1 MTFISRAIRYILRKR
16 IKTAIVFVIVALIS
30 TLLCATSAVSAAAEK
45 EREKVESQAESSFVL
60 ANNPQVNPGT
70 PRGAGTVKPKDVK
83 AIAKLPGVSSY
94 VVRQNV
100 TADLVN
106 AKAAR
111 IPGVQDYDER
121 REKQFGNAVNLE
133 GTNDSAGLNA
143 FKTKAI
149 TISKGKHLL
158 TGNVHAS
165 LIHEDLAKANG
176 LHVGDTLVLRANPY
190 DADNINQSTATVKT
204 RIVGIYAGAN
214 KRQVATRAELTA
226 NMVYTDLQTTRELY
240 KYKPG
245 KEIYQDA
252 SFRVQRGMDA
262 DQIMAQATKL
272 PIDLQSYQLT
282 RDDQFVT
289 GLLKASQGVNSM
301 MNVTTIAV
309 ISFAIIALGLVL
321 LLWMNERRHEIG
333 VFTAIGNSKLSIVC
347 QYISEVLL
355 IAIPSLVIGY
365 FFAKIIAPWMGA
377 AALGSVKSSASDD
390 LSTMGQAGGNLESTL
405 ATRTL
410 DKLIVQVDLQCFAGV
425 SAIVCAV
432 VVVSVVLSYLPMM
445 CKSPRELLG
454 LQK

>member
-347 QYISEVLL
+347 QYISEVLI

-377 AALGSVKSSASDD
+377 AALGSVKSAAADD

-410 DKLIVQVDLQCFAGV
+410 DKLVVQVDLQCFAGV

>member
-1 MTFISRAIRYILRKR
+1 MTFISRAVRYIVRKR
-16 IKTAIVFVIVALIS
+16 IKSLIIFTILTLIS
-30 TLLCATSAVSAAAEK
+30 TLLLASQAVGFAAQK
-45 EREKVESQAESSFVL
+45 ESEKVESQASSSFVL
-60 ANNPQVNPGT
+60 SNNPQFNPGT
-70 PRGAGTVKPKDVK
+70 PRGAGTVNPKDVSK
-83 AIAKLPGVSSY
+83 ISKIQGISSY

-321 LLWMNERRHEIG
+321 LLWMNERRREIG
-333 VFTAIGNSKLSIVC
+333 IFAAIGTGKLSIAG
-347 QYISEVLL
+347 QYLTEIVLIS
-355 IAIPSLVIGY
+355 IPSLVVGY
-365 FFAKIIAPWMGA
+365 LFANVVAPWMGN
-377 AALGSVKSSASDD
+377 AALGSVNSSAARD

-410 DKLIVQVDLQCFAGV
+410 EKLTVHVDISCLTGV
-425 SAIVCAV
+425 SVMVCVVIVIA
-432 VVVSVVLSYLPMM
+432 VVLSYLPMM

-454 LQK
+454 LQQ

>member
-321 LLWMNERRHEIG
+321 LLWMNERRREIG
-333 VFTAIGNSKLSIVC
+333 IFAAIGTGKLSIAG
-347 QYISEVLL
+347 QYLTEIVLIS
-355 IAIPSLVIGY
+355 IPSLVVGY
-365 FFAKIIAPWMGA
+365 LFANVVAPWMGN
-377 AALGSVKSSASDD
+377 AALGSVNSSAARD

-410 DKLIVQVDLQCFAGV
+410 EKLTVHVDISCLTGV
-425 SAIVCAV
+425 SVMVCVVIVIA
-432 VVVSVVLSYLPMM
+432 VVLSYLPMM

-454 LQK
+454 LQQ